1 MQNRV
6 VKSERVSGWGSVAGP
21 CPGCLAVNLG
31 SLVVPNTPVP
41 PHLHVPGCPS
51 QNPTLH
57 NDDDDVIFVETPTTG
72 PPQLIQAGNAQV
84 RTMSSDEDD
93 LQVTYVSLPETAHY
107 PHARGDCKIHT
118 FKEVDLTTIGPVE
131 NNATFCEKCYCFMCD
146 VPASQCQQW
155 TDPTGAHC
163 NAYKCPAWMAQ
174 QTSKPSPLL
183 SRLTVELITQ
193 EVRDAVRRTDELVKG
208 IQEEY
213 VTFRKGKACL
223 CTCHQL
229 VPGSYSCDVCNP
241 HHIVEQYDY
250 SVVKQKLLVAV
261 QEARGQSQAGRGDAG
276 MVILDSLI
284 HVLVLEKSPPNTR
297 PNRNVGYKVW
307 ETKFY
312 QSRNEIMKEIDE
324 LLMDIFV
331 LVKTTPALRKAVI
344 DNLTEMLN
352 REGVRHPWAL
362 SIRQWEDRLLS
373 LVLTGSNLTG
383 RKGTDVLLEPCMVI
397 RRRVERLK
405 HDGNYRQAVR
415 YLKCVNIPL
424 HNSAGG
430 TSVTQERA
438 DFLQLQHQVP
448 LLYVRCGSFNEA
460 FMTLTS
466 GPVDAKHLRDSIIA
480 KMDGGAFLEL
490 MKSLSTDLC
499 GVKGLPT
506 HKILW
511 ACLIALTM
519 NVGVQLNLE
528 FLVWFVQWAASKTIG
543 DHSPS
548 YDETACNRARS
559 LIQASQSGVLTVSA
573 LKETIIHSR
582 LAVTASEAV
591 LYPLFAHRHD
601 AHLDSVASA
610 FGTKLW
616 AFECSLN
623 SCTLS
628 SVFASTHLCQ
638 WLQKKYLP
646 QYGASRIKDTVWSN
660 VLISVP
666 QPMSASLIEDMLN
679 TSPAA
684 YATIF
689 SCLGYFT
696 TQLVAVPTAKVDK
709 RLLGVLSTQIFP
721 MAKAA
726 DHTALLSNIVKLS
739 FFNDPNEATVLVLR
753 ELYVKEWPKVLDSMI
768 RVLPPEKME
777 VALVSCFSTCVK
789 KGEVDI
795 VVRMLHANRA
805 GHASAKTAF
814 DYVPTVSVLVEKL
827 AGQLPELDKD
837 VALQLC
843 DGIKDW
849 LRDESYCPLLCQN
862 CNYDISLIS
871 LNNVWKSV
879 GSICPDRLEHIL
891 AHAMKRLGK
900 AVSSF
905 HMVKQAQR
913 SSMVSWLKRVATVM
927 KQMGKKVEY
936 QVHLSFLVSA
946 ISTKRGLVK
955 EIQSC
960 PELAADIIPGW
971 MLQEWEGKY
980 VRSMSEWSVKSSGPT
995 KLTFRKT
1002 ISPGPVSPVYNKGSS
1017 PEVQQ
1022 TGNQLSHGP
1031 AAVLQTGV
1039 GDVTSVHASLK
1050 ESNNNVRAPGSGN
1063 KDLKNMSL
1071 EDILQYNFPAQA
1083 NSMVNGEAVHPVLS
1097 RGGSPQVAIQ
1107 PADARYARQGT
1118 PDSLMAANG
1127 MAQPRHYNPAV
1138 SNSASQALHMVA
1150 SRRQMAN
1157 NASSQNLP
1165 LENQQMASTS
1175 AMPPSAT
1182 GSSTIVSGAGSN
1194 QAVMTPPPPLISDA
1208 ANRPQTDQVPPLPT
1222 LSRAPPPQYEAY
1234 MRSWQNSEAASQ
1246 PLPPQSSASQNVAK
1260 TGRPLDRMANFV
1272 NSLVPSSSQAQTMTP
1287 YQMIQPRR
1295 YPIEVQQLSNGQA
1308 LGGMPQHP
1316 MQPAA
1321 TSSPVAS
1328 TAVSQAVQPGVQIA
1342 PQQCST
1348 TAVLD
1353 AGPTVPQLQNVQ
1365 SQMDAATT
1373 RTLTPELQTQLQPA
1387 GSTAAGM
1394 TTHSFQNAAFG
1405 VSMPVSSAQQ
1415 LPTRF
1420 PTSSEPVH
1428 VFIPNVHQNLVNG
1441 TAAPMSVVH
1450 HFPSPQPFAMSSQHL
1465 QGMHPASVSSSVHT
1479 IAGQAAQGLPVSTLG
1494 PVGQQTGSPVDTVL
1508 QTAACAVPQPVKV
1521 SVADTVYVVPQ
1532 EETQAPV
1539 SSAQD
1544 AGPVPVHV
1552 TFIPP
1557 PGRQEEEEVE
1567 SEDDFTFDTTM
1578 PSPPRNLEI
1587 DEIVLIS
1594 DSEEETLSSGSKPD
1608 DVDDDSP
1615 NKEDQGED
1623 ELPEGDSNLNPE
1635 QSLDTEDDLPE
1646 NDSSLIPEQS
1656 LATETD
1662 LETDSQPKDSQQSSE
1677 EEPLLHMSCES
1688 IDSDIDEARTVPQPG
1703 KGDARENVVKISSTV
1718 QENTLLSER
1727 AHQNSANVNKGQEEN
1742 SVEVIIQEKTSL
1754 SERAQQASA
1763 NFSANLEEN
1772 GVEEIIQEK
1781 TSLSEMAY
1789 QDSAN
1794 VSKGQEK
1801 NVVEP
1806 IVQENPSFPES
1817 MLQASTTSNNPVESD
1832 VELIVQ
1838 EGTTRHYRT
1847 LQDSAN
1853 VRKGQ
1858 EENVEEPIVQ
1868 EDTPSSERTL
1878 EDIANVSKG
1887 QEKNVEPIV
1896 QEDTPSSEGTLQ
1908 ASTNL
1913 SESSKS
1919 HDQNKTEQ
1927 TQIEEEVIVQENN
1940 ASTEADLTNADLLE
1954 SNETHEENGLEHMQ
1968 GEKETIVLEHSSTT
1982 EAGQS
1987 EMESAEGS
1995 SMVANS
2001 DISVVLDDVADDT
2014 DDRSL
2019 KDEKETVVLEH
2030 GATTEAGQSEMESD
2044 EGSSM
2049 VANSDISVVVDDVAN
2064 GTYGRSDVIVFEQ
2077 TKGNDSQNSDIA
2089 VVVNDDANDTDD
2101 RMDANSFEQT
2111 SGDKENESQ
2120 MEEDN
2125 STVQDQCTIQD
2136 DNLTSKVCLDTP
2148 ADIPNG
2154 NDDVKEAENVTSAAC
2169 LETNTDIPS
2178 GNHDVKQVANVSESS
2193 GTEKP
2198 YAASDNSQLKEKTV
2212 VVKTNIAEKKQSKET
2227 DVQISSAVAGVVARL
2242 VMEVVKKAE
2251 KGSRGTQMTTNK
2263 KTGVQLSKTT
2273 NRDKSQTSPTKDT
2286 DDKSHTRRS
2295 TEMTAHKDTRTGKK
2309 RKAEAHA
2316 NDVVKKTKKI
2326 PSESDAKE
2334 ATGNST
2340 KRTSGNAK
2348 EDRKVALEKGS
2359 NSKPVRSNNLNAVE
2373 HRSKLNRAHSKQGN
2387 IKDKTTDSKNGRMP
2401 NGAGKTVDLTKL
2413 RSGKVEGGHP
2423 RSGRKDRESVRKDG
2437 LVSLEI
2443 MTVDAS
2449 AEAKASVTVQELRT
2463 VRRNVSFEER
2473 KPNKTTKES
2482 PSCRSLRAP
2491 GTRLRSSSC
2500 DDDTATERNTLR
2512 RWLGRPTKGRTSGPL
2527 KTALFGSAWRL
2538 GDPTGSGTSV
2548 AMWVRRSRK
2557 NVVGAVLFLSVP
2569 MAYLALYGA
2578 GKLFQLQREW
2588 TGHAPPKIRQIAEH
2602 HNRTTSKTREHTPLR
2617 NRTHQHSTAKPL
2629 WAFNDDRIAKVRRD
2643 IEAVC
2648 HLQRNIAMTK
2658 WNTWVGMAFPY
2669 DQEPRKILRLT
2680 RTLFNLFPEKPPFEG
2695 KLFNTCSVVGNG
2707 GILLNSGC
2715 GSEID
2720 SSDFVFR
2727 CNLPPIR
2734 GFEKDVGR
2742 KVNLTTMNPSI
2753 LRIYY
2758 GRLATERD
2766 RDDFAQKMVEL
2777 RYSYLLIPIFVTIR
2791 GAKDVQ
2797 ILSEFLMS
2805 REDLSVK
2812 PLFPSKIW
2820 AKTVNFYWKL
2830 KSGRKLVESRLTTGL
2845 QLLTTALSMCKHV
2858 NMYGY
2863 YPSEISPWGTPIP
2876 YHYYEPNS
2884 TYNYTFGMGG
2894 IHNMTKE
2901 YEVVFQDLDVKRIA
2915 RLRHRCSAP

>member
-1 MQNRV
+1 MCFTPIATRLPPSAGQWLGFCSWPLSWMFGYEPGISGRLTQKPRGKPHWVSLLRKTRVLTLNRLPDIPFF
-6 VKSERVSGWGSVAGP
+6 SM
-21 CPGCLAVNLG
+21 
-31 SLVVPNTPVP
+31 SLKVDVP

-51 QNPTLH
+51 QNSTLRT
-57 NDDDDVIFVETPTTG
+57 DDDDVIFVETPTTG
-72 PPQLIQAGNAQV
+72 PPQMIQAGNAQV

-193 EVRDAVRRTDELVKG
+193 EVRDAVRRTDELVRG

-250 SVVKQKLLVAV
+250 SVVKQKLLAAV

-297 PNRNVGYKVW
+297 PK
-307 ETKFY
+307 
-312 QSRNEIMKEIDE
+312 IDE

-344 DNLTEMLN
+344 ANLTEMLN
-352 REGVRHPWAL
+352 REG
-362 SIRQWEDRLLS
+362 WENRLLS

-424 HNSAGG
+424 HNPAGG
-430 TSVTQERA
+430 TSVSQERA

-466 GPVDAKHLRDSIIA
+466 GPVDAKHLKDSIIA

-646 QYGASRIKDTVWSN
+646 KYGAARLKDTVWSN

-696 TQLVAVPTAKVDK
+696 TQLVSVPTAKVDK

-739 FFNDPNEATVLVLR
+739 FFNEPNEATVLVLR

-1022 TGNQLSHGP
+1022 TGSQLSHAQ
-1031 AAVLQTGV
+1031 AAVLQAGV

-1083 NSMVNGEAVHPVLS
+1083 NSMVNGEAVHTVMS

-1157 NASSQNLP
+1157 NASSQNSP
-1165 LENQQMASTS
+1165 LENQQMASSSTS
-1175 AMPPSAT
+1175 ATPPLAT
-1182 GSSTIVSGAGSN
+1182 GSSTIVSGAGSS

-1208 ANRPQTDQVPPLPT
+1208 GNRPQTDQVPPLPT

-1246 PLPPQSSASQNVAK
+1246 PLPPQSSGSQNVAK
-1260 TGRPLDRMANFV
+1260 NGRPLDRMANFV

-1295 YPIEVQQLSNGQA
+1295 YPIEVQQLSNGQV
-1308 LGGMPQHP
+1308 LTGVPQHP

-1328 TAVSQAVQPGVQIA
+1328 TAVSQSQAVQPGVQVT

-1348 TAVLD
+1348 TAVLN
-1353 AGPTVPQLQNVQ
+1353 ARPTVPQLQNVQ
-1365 SQMDAATT
+1365 SQIAAATA

-1387 GSTAAGM
+1387 GSTAVGL

-1420 PTSSEPVH
+1420 PTASEPVH

-1450 HFPSPQPFAMSSQHL
+1450 HFPSAQPFGMSSQHL
-1465 QGMHPASVSSSVHT
+1465 QGIHPASVSSSVHT
-1479 IAGQAAQGLPVSTLG
+1479 IAGQTAQGLPLG

-1508 QTAACAVPQPVKV
+1508 QTAVCAVPQPVKV

-1587 DEIVLIS
+1587 DEIVLI
-1594 DSEEETLSSGSKPD
+1594 
-1608 DVDDDSP
+1608 
-1615 NKEDQGED
+1615 NQGED
-1623 ELPEGDSNLNPE
+1623 DLPEDSNLNPE

-1646 NDSSLIPEQS
+1646 NDSSSIPEQS
-1656 LATETD
+1656 LAAES

-1688 IDSDIDEARTVPQPG
+1688 IDSDIDEGRTVPQPG
-1703 KGDARENVVKISSTV
+1703 KGDARENVVTSSSAV
-1718 QENTLLSER
+1718 QGNTPLTER
-1727 AHQNSANVNKGQEEN
+1727 AHQDSANLNKGQ
-1742 SVEVIIQEKTSL
+1742 
-1754 SERAQQASA
+1754 
-1763 NFSANLEEN
+1763 EEN
-1772 GVEEIIQEK
+1772 GVEEIIQEN
-1781 TSLSEMAY
+1781 TSLSERAH
-1789 QDSAN
+1789 QDSTN
-1794 VSKGQEK
+1794 SD
-1801 NVVEP
+1801 
-1806 IVQENPSFPES
+1806 
-1817 MLQASTTSNNPVESD
+1817 NPVEND

-1838 EGTTRHYRT
+1838 E
-1847 LQDSAN
+1847 DA
-1853 VRKGQ
+1853 
-1858 EENVEEPIVQ
+1858 
-1868 EDTPSSERTL
+1868 PSSERTL

-1887 QEKNVEPIV
+1887 QEENVVEPIVQEDTPFSESTLQDSTNSDNPVESDVELIV

-1908 ASTNL
+1908 ASTKL
-1913 SESSKS
+1913 SESNKS
-1919 HDQNKTEQ
+1919 HDQNETEQ
-1927 TQIEEEVIVQENN
+1927 TQIEEEIIVQENN
-1940 ASTEADLTNADLLE
+1940 ASTEADPTNANLLE
-1954 SNETHEENGLEHMQ
+1954 SNETHEENGIEHAQ
-1968 GEKETIVLEHSSTT
+1968 GEKETVVLEHSATT

-2019 KDEKETVVLEH
+2019 KDEKKLLFWNTVPQQKLFNLRWNL
-2030 GATTEAGQSEMESD
+2030 MK
-2044 EGSSM
+2044 
-2049 VANSDISVVVDDVAN
+2049 
-2064 GTYGRSDVIVFEQ
+2064 
-2077 TKGNDSQNSDIA
+2077 TKGNDSQNLDIA
-2089 VVVNDDANDTDD
+2089 VVVNDDDANDTDD

-2178 GNHDVKQVANVSESS
+2178 GNHDVKAVANVSESS

-2198 YAASDNSQLKEKTV
+2198 YAASDNSQLKEQTV

-2227 DVQISSAVAGVVARL
+2227 DVQISTAVAGVVARL

-2251 KGSRGTQMTTNK
+2251 KSSRGTQK
-2263 KTGVQLSKTT
+2263 
-2273 NRDKSQTSPTKDT
+2273 
-2286 DDKSHTRRS
+2286 
-2295 TEMTAHKDTRTGKK
+2295 
-2309 RKAEAHA
+2309 
-2316 NDVVKKTKKI
+2316 
-2326 PSESDAKE
+2326 
-2334 ATGNST
+2334 
-2340 KRTSGNAK
+2340 
-2348 EDRKVALEKGS
+2348 
-2359 NSKPVRSNNLNAVE
+2359 
-2373 HRSKLNRAHSKQGN
+2373 
-2387 IKDKTTDSKNGRMP
+2387 
-2401 NGAGKTVDLTKL
+2401 
-2413 RSGKVEGGHP
+2413 
-2423 RSGRKDRESVRKDG
+2423 
-2437 LVSLEI
+2437 
-2443 MTVDAS
+2443 
-2449 AEAKASVTVQELRT
+2449 
-2463 VRRNVSFEER
+2463 
-2473 KPNKTTKES
+2473 
-2482 PSCRSLRAP
+2482 
-2491 GTRLRSSSC
+2491 
-2500 DDDTATERNTLR
+2500 
-2512 RWLGRPTKGRTSGPL
+2512 
-2527 KTALFGSAWRL
+2527 
-2538 GDPTGSGTSV
+2538 
-2548 AMWVRRSRK
+2548 
-2557 NVVGAVLFLSVP
+2557 
-2569 MAYLALYGA
+2569 
-2578 GKLFQLQREW
+2578 
-2588 TGHAPPKIRQIAEH
+2588 
-2602 HNRTTSKTREHTPLR
+2602 
-2617 NRTHQHSTAKPL
+2617 
-2629 WAFNDDRIAKVRRD
+2629 
-2643 IEAVC
+2643 
-2648 HLQRNIAMTK
+2648 
-2658 WNTWVGMAFPY
+2658 
-2669 DQEPRKILRLT
+2669 
-2680 RTLFNLFPEKPPFEG
+2680 
-2695 KLFNTCSVVGNG
+2695 
-2707 GILLNSGC
+2707 
-2715 GSEID
+2715 
-2720 SSDFVFR
+2720 
-2727 CNLPPIR
+2727 
-2734 GFEKDVGR
+2734 
-2742 KVNLTTMNPSI
+2742 
-2753 LRIYY
+2753 
-2758 GRLATERD
+2758 
-2766 RDDFAQKMVEL
+2766 
-2777 RYSYLLIPIFVTIR
+2777 
-2791 GAKDVQ
+2791 
-2797 ILSEFLMS
+2797 
-2805 REDLSVK
+2805 
-2812 PLFPSKIW
+2812 
-2820 AKTVNFYWKL
+2820 
-2830 KSGRKLVESRLTTGL
+2830 
-2845 QLLTTALSMCKHV
+2845 
-2858 NMYGY
+2858 
-2863 YPSEISPWGTPIP
+2863 
-2876 YHYYEPNS
+2876 
-2884 TYNYTFGMGG
+2884 
-2894 IHNMTKE
+2894 
-2901 YEVVFQDLDVKRIA
+2901 
-2915 RLRHRCSAP
+2915 

>member
-1 MQNRV
+1 MFVKFSTYNPVVIGGFTVIAGQWLGFCRWPLSWMFGCEPGISGRLTQKPRGKPHWVSLLRKTRVLTLNRLPDIPFF
-6 VKSERVSGWGSVAGP
+6 SM
-21 CPGCLAVNLG
+21 
-31 SLVVPNTPVP
+31 SLKVDVVPNTPVP

-51 QNPTLH
+51 QNSTLRT
-57 NDDDDVIFVETPTTG
+57 DDDDVIIVETPTPG

-131 NNATFCEKCYCFMCD
+131 NNATYCEKCYCFMCD

-229 VPGSYSCDVCNP
+229 VPGTYSCDVCNP
-241 HHIVEQYDY
+241 HHIVEQYDSDLEPTPAWMKVWPVELVLDTGCASAWVGIARLVLVVRLKVYGLGSIAFSPAGHVY
-250 SVVKQKLLVAV
+250 SVVKQKLLAAV

-430 TSVTQERA
+430 TSVSQERA

-646 QYGASRIKDTVWSN
+646 KYGASRLKDTVWSN

-696 TQLVAVPTAKVDK
+696 TQLVSVPTAKVDK

-739 FFNDPNEATVLVLR
+739 FFNEPNEATVLVLR

-1002 ISPGPVSPVYNKGSS
+1002 ISPGPVSPVVNTTVYNKGSS
-1017 PEVQQ
+1017 PEVQR
-1022 TGNQLSHGP
+1022 TGNQLSHAQ
-1031 AAVLQTGV
+1031 AAVLQAGV

-1071 EDILQYNFPAQA
+1071 EDILQYNFPAQS
-1083 NSMVNGEAVHPVLS
+1083 NPMVNGEAVHTVMS

-1118 PDSLMAANG
+1118 PDSLMATNG
-1127 MAQPRHYNPAV
+1127 MAQSRHYNPAV

-1150 SRRQMAN
+1150 NRRQMAN
-1157 NASSQNLP
+1157 NASSQNSP

-1175 AMPPSAT
+1175 AMPPLAT
-1182 GSSTIVSGAGSN
+1182 GSSTVVSGAGSS

-1208 ANRPQTDQVPPLPT
+1208 GNRPQTNQVPPLPT

-1246 PLPPQSSASQNVAK
+1246 PLPPQSSGSQNVAK

-1272 NSLVPSSSQAQTMTP
+1272 NSLVPSSSQAQTMAP

-1321 TSSPVAS
+1321 ASSPVAR
-1328 TAVSQAVQPGVQIA
+1328 TAVSQSQAVQPGVQIA

-1365 SQMDAATT
+1365 SQMAAATA

-1387 GSTAAGM
+1387 ECDVW
-1394 TTHSFQNAAFG
+1394 
-1405 VSMPVSSAQQ
+1405 VSMAVSSAQQ

-1450 HFPSPQPFAMSSQHL
+1450 HFPSAQPFGMLSQHL
-1465 QGMHPASVSSSVHT
+1465 QGIPPASVSSSVHT
-1479 IAGQAAQGLPVSTLG
+1479 IAGQATQGLPLG
-1494 PVGQQTGSPVDTVL
+1494 PVEQQTGSPVNTVL

-1539 SSAQD
+1539 SRAQD

-1587 DEIVLIS
+1587 DEI
-1594 DSEEETLSSGSKPD
+1594 
-1608 DVDDDSP
+1608 
-1615 NKEDQGED
+1615 EDQGED

-1662 LETDSQPKDSQQSSE
+1662 LETDSQPKDSQQTPD

-1688 IDSDIDEARTVPQPG
+1688 IDSDIDEGRTVPQPG
-1703 KGDARENVVKISSTV
+1703 KGDARENVAKISSVV
-1718 QENTLLSER
+1718 QENT
-1727 AHQNSANVNKGQEEN
+1727 
-1742 SVEVIIQEKTSL
+1742 SL
-1754 SERAQQASA
+1754 SEKAQQASA
-1763 NFSANLEEN
+1763 NFSANHEEN
-1772 GVEEIIQEK
+1772 FVEQ
-1781 TSLSEMAY
+1781 
-1789 QDSAN
+1789 
-1794 VSKGQEK
+1794 
-1801 NVVEP
+1801 
-1806 IVQENPSFPES
+1806 IVQENTLSSERT
-1817 MLQASTTSNNPVESD
+1817 LQASTDSNNP
-1832 VELIVQ
+1832 
-1838 EGTTRHYRT
+1838 
-1847 LQDSAN
+1847 
-1853 VRKGQ
+1853 
-1858 EENVEEPIVQ
+1858 EENVVELIVQ

-1878 EDIANVSKG
+1878 QASTNSDNPVENDVELIVQEDTPPSERTLQDSANLSES
-1887 QEKNVEPIV
+1887 QEEHVVEPIV
-1896 QEDTPSSEGTLQ
+1896 QENTPSSE
-1908 ASTNL
+1908 
-1913 SESSKS
+1913 
-1919 HDQNKTEQ
+1919 
-1927 TQIEEEVIVQENN
+1927 
-1940 ASTEADLTNADLLE
+1940 
-1954 SNETHEENGLEHMQ
+1954 
-1968 GEKETIVLEHSSTT
+1968 
-1982 EAGQS
+1982 
-1987 EMESAEGS
+1987 
-1995 SMVANS
+1995 
-2001 DISVVLDDVADDT
+2001 
-2014 DDRSL
+2014 
-2019 KDEKETVVLEH
+2019 
-2030 GATTEAGQSEMESD
+2030 
-2044 EGSSM
+2044 
-2049 VANSDISVVVDDVAN
+2049 
-2064 GTYGRSDVIVFEQ
+2064 
-2077 TKGNDSQNSDIA
+2077 
-2089 VVVNDDANDTDD
+2089 
-2101 RMDANSFEQT
+2101 
-2111 SGDKENESQ
+2111 
-2120 MEEDN
+2120 
-2125 STVQDQCTIQD
+2125 
-2136 DNLTSKVCLDTP
+2136 
-2148 ADIPNG
+2148 
-2154 NDDVKEAENVTSAAC
+2154 
-2169 LETNTDIPS
+2169 
-2178 GNHDVKQVANVSESS
+2178 
-2193 GTEKP
+2193 
-2198 YAASDNSQLKEKTV
+2198 
-2212 VVKTNIAEKKQSKET
+2212 
-2227 DVQISSAVAGVVARL
+2227 
-2242 VMEVVKKAE
+2242 
-2251 KGSRGTQMTTNK
+2251 
-2263 KTGVQLSKTT
+2263 
-2273 NRDKSQTSPTKDT
+2273 
-2286 DDKSHTRRS
+2286 
-2295 TEMTAHKDTRTGKK
+2295 
-2309 RKAEAHA
+2309 
-2316 NDVVKKTKKI
+2316 
-2326 PSESDAKE
+2326 
-2334 ATGNST
+2334 
-2340 KRTSGNAK
+2340 
-2348 EDRKVALEKGS
+2348 
-2359 NSKPVRSNNLNAVE
+2359 
-2373 HRSKLNRAHSKQGN
+2373 
-2387 IKDKTTDSKNGRMP
+2387 
-2401 NGAGKTVDLTKL
+2401 
-2413 RSGKVEGGHP
+2413 
-2423 RSGRKDRESVRKDG
+2423 
-2437 LVSLEI
+2437 
-2443 MTVDAS
+2443 
-2449 AEAKASVTVQELRT
+2449 
-2463 VRRNVSFEER
+2463 
-2473 KPNKTTKES
+2473 
-2482 PSCRSLRAP
+2482 
-2491 GTRLRSSSC
+2491 
-2500 DDDTATERNTLR
+2500 
-2512 RWLGRPTKGRTSGPL
+2512 
-2527 KTALFGSAWRL
+2527 
-2538 GDPTGSGTSV
+2538 
-2548 AMWVRRSRK
+2548 
-2557 NVVGAVLFLSVP
+2557 
-2569 MAYLALYGA
+2569 
-2578 GKLFQLQREW
+2578 
-2588 TGHAPPKIRQIAEH
+2588 
-2602 HNRTTSKTREHTPLR
+2602 
-2617 NRTHQHSTAKPL
+2617 
-2629 WAFNDDRIAKVRRD
+2629 
-2643 IEAVC
+2643 
-2648 HLQRNIAMTK
+2648 
-2658 WNTWVGMAFPY
+2658 
-2669 DQEPRKILRLT
+2669 
-2680 RTLFNLFPEKPPFEG
+2680 RTLE
-2695 KLFNTCSVVGNG
+2695 
-2707 GILLNSGC
+2707 
-2715 GSEID
+2715 D
-2720 SSDFVFR
+2720 SA
-2727 CNLPPIR
+2727 N
-2734 GFEKDVGR
+2734 
-2742 KVNLTTMNPSI
+2742 
-2753 LRIYY
+2753 
-2758 GRLATERD
+2758 
-2766 RDDFAQKMVEL
+2766 
-2777 RYSYLLIPIFVTIR
+2777 
-2791 GAKDVQ
+2791 
-2797 ILSEFLMS
+2797 
-2805 REDLSVK
+2805 
-2812 PLFPSKIW
+2812 
-2820 AKTVNFYWKL
+2820 
-2830 KSGRKLVESRLTTGL
+2830 
-2845 QLLTTALSMCKHV
+2845 
-2858 NMYGY
+2858 
-2863 YPSEISPWGTPIP
+2863 
-2876 YHYYEPNS
+2876 
-2884 TYNYTFGMGG
+2884 
-2894 IHNMTKE
+2894 
-2901 YEVVFQDLDVKRIA
+2901 
-2915 RLRHRCSAP
+2915 